1 MRYLI
6 KTGLLALLA
15 STMLLA
21 GCATPKAYDY
31 TAYRESRPASVLILP
46 PLNSTPDVKATYSM
60 LSQMSLPLG
69 EAGYYVYP
77 VAVVDEMF
85 RNNGLSSPGDIHALP
100 QNKLRDIFGADAAL
114 YVDVKRY
121 GTTFMVVS
129 SDVTVSADARL
140 VDLKTGKLLWSGSA
154 SASSSEQQNNN
165 NSGGLVGLLVA
176 AVINQIANNLTE
188 QSHTY
193 AGLTSQRLLAPRPNG
208 LLYGPRSPL
217 YGKDGVPQ

>member
-1 MRYLI
+1 MRKQI
-6 KTGLLALLA
+6 KNSLLPVVATSL
-15 STMLLA
+15 LLA
-21 GCATPKAYDY
+21 GCATPQAYDY
-31 TAYRESRPASVLILP
+31 TAYRESKPASVLILP
-46 PLNSTPDVKATYSM
+46 PLNSSPDVKATYSM

-85 RNNGLSSPGDIHALP
+85 RNNGLNNPGDIHAVS
-100 QNKLRDIFGADAAL
+100 QSKLREIFGADAAL

-121 GTTFMVVS
+121 GSTYTVIS
-129 SDVTVSADARL
+129 SDVTVAADARL
-140 VDLKTGKLLWSGSA
+140 VDLKTGKLLWNGSA
-154 SASSSEQQNNN
+154 SASSAEQSNNN
-165 NSGGLVGLLVA
+165 NGGLVGLLVT
-176 AVINQIANNLTE
+176 AVIKQIANNLTE

-193 AGLTSQRLLAPRPNG
+193 AGLTSQRLLTPRPNG

>member
-1 MRYLI
+1 MRKQI
-6 KTGLLALLA
+6 KNSLLSVVATSLL
-15 STMLLA
+15 LV
-21 GCATPKAYDY
+21 GCATPQAYDY
-31 TAYRESRPASVLILP
+31 TAYRESKPASVLILP
-46 PLNSTPDVKATYSM
+46 PLNSSPDVKATYSM

-85 RNNGLSSPGDIHALP
+85 RNNGLNNPGDIHAVS
-100 QNKLRDIFGADAAL
+100 QSKLREIFGADAAL

-121 GTTFMVVS
+121 GSTYTVIS

-140 VDLKTGKLLWSGSA
+140 VDLKTGKLLWNGSA
-154 SASSSEQQNNN
+154 SASSAEQSNNN
-165 NSGGLVGLLVA
+165 NGGLVGLLVT
-176 AVINQIANNLTE
+176 AVIKQIANNLTE

-193 AGLTSQRLLAPRPNG
+193 AGLTSQRLLSPRPNG

>member
-1 MRYLI
+1 M
-6 KTGLLALLA
+6 TA
-15 STMLLA
+15 SLLLA
-21 GCATPKAYDY
+21 GCATPQAYDY
-31 TAYRESRPASVLILP
+31 TAYKESKPASVLILP
-46 PLNSTPDVKATYSM
+46 PLNSSPDVKATYSM

-85 RNNGLSSPGDIHALP
+85 RNNGLNNPGDIHAVS
-100 QNKLRDIFGADAAL
+100 QSKLREIFGADAAL

-121 GTTFMVVS
+121 GSTYTVIS

-140 VDLKTGKLLWSGSA
+140 VDLKTGKLLWNGSA
-154 SASSSEQQNNN
+154 SASSAEQSNNN
-165 NSGGLVGLLVA
+165 NGGLVGLLVT
-176 AVINQIANNLTE
+176 AVIKQIANNLTE

-193 AGLTSQRLLAPRPNG
+193 AGLTSQRLLSPRPNG